1 MNSFEIMDA
10 LGGLPEQYYLR
21 ALPHTP
27 NRKASAGITAPR
39 FLTASA
45 LAACTVFAVGVTAML
60 IRGGAEISGE
70 KTGFTKL
77 ELYAQKEMR
86 VCSYDEVM
94 ELIRTEWAADSSP
107 APIDTEKYI
116 SECFTGKTD
125 AEINTPESKS
135 YLYHM
140 MINSIDYFQTAEGTI
155 RNITAQDRFD
165 EPFDVV
171 FQADLEQHAS
181 YVGLTENG
189 EKKRECFLADGTVT
203 VTDPPEKALLHSLRG
218 AEHDLSLSDSERT
231 LLLDDGSLIAVNRPD
246 KAYLDAAGDFCLF
259 PQHFAMTRLH
269 DFDKWKITGTETLL
283 NRTCAVIEGTGL
295 NSTFRIYT
303 DIATGMMLK
312 HEEYDK
318 NRTRTGYSEVTA
330 LTLDQEITV
339 RRFDPADYPDYQL
352 EEKSNDDPTVYTD
365 AEMTQALPH
374 NHPDYPVNE
383 NGQTYG
389 TTGDANYVE
398 DYPDLIAVIGDSGK
412 QGYIYREDFLGDVPS
427 SLEEA
432 VEIEN
437 TIRNGTYV
445 PRSVKVYDADGVT
458 VIDTFTE
465 KLS

>member
-10 LGGLPEQYYLR
+10 LGGLPERYYTC
-21 ALPHTP
+21 ALPRNTKQ
-27 NRKASAGITAPR
+27 RASAGVTAPR
-39 FLTASA
+39 FLTAAA
-45 LAACTVFAVGVTAML
+45 LAACTVFAVGVTVML
-60 IRGGAEISGE
+60 LRGGAEISGE

-94 ELIRTEWAADSSP
+94 ELIRTEWATDSRP
-107 APIDTEKYI
+107 ALIDTEKYI
-116 SECFTGKTD
+116 RECFTGKND

-140 MINSIDYFQTAEGTI
+140 LINSIDYFQTAEGTI
-155 RNITAQDRFD
+155 ANITDPNLG

-189 EKKRECFLADGTVT
+189 EKKRECFLADETVT
-203 VTDPPEKALLHSLRG
+203 VTDPQEKTFLHSLRG
-218 AEHDLSLSDSERT
+218 EEHDLSLSDNERT
-231 LLLDDGSLIAVNRPD
+231 LLLDDGSLFAVNRPD

-283 NRTCAVIEGTGL
+283 NRTCAVIEGTGQ

-303 DIATGMMLK
+303 DIATGIMLK
-312 HEEYDK
+312 HEVFDG

-330 LTLDQEITV
+330 LTLDQEVTV
-339 RRFDPADYPDYQL
+339 RRFDPAEYPDY
-352 EEKSNDDPTVYTD
+352 
-365 AEMTQALPH
+365 
-374 NHPDYPVNE
+374 HPDYPVNE

-389 TTGDANYVE
+389 TTKNANYIE

-412 QGYIYREDFLGDVPS
+412 HGYIYRAYFLGDVPS

-465 KLS
+465 NLS